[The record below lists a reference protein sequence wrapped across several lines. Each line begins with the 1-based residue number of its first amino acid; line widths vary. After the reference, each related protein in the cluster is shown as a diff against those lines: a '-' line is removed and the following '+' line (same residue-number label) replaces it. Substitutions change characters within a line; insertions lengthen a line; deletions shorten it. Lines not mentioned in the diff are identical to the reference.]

1 MIAASLASVIA
12 ASVSDLPGITVPRQF
27 SPGSRSFMR
36 IAPPLIVVVIEK
48 AIVVV
53 VGLDAQLDHQRQCGC
68 HDPFRPL
75 VRGSYDASG
84 K

>member
-1 MIAASLASVIA
+1 MIAVPLASAIV
-12 ASVSDLPGITVPRQF
+12 ASVSNLPGITVPRQF
-27 SPGSRSFMR
+27 SPGACSFVR

-68 HDPFRPL
+68 HDPFGPS
-75 VRGSYDASG
+75 VRGRYDASG
-84 K
+84 E